1 LRLEEILP
9 LQYMEPKHPGL
20 EAYVVSYTTKV
31 RFLDKILKK
40 FELAEPRF
48 LVEKFTVY
56 SYF

>member
-1 LRLEEILP
+1 
-9 LQYMEPKHPGL
+9 MEPKHPGL